1 MFSLVNNW
9 LSSPKET
16 IFPETI
22 PEESSSTEEEH
33 VVIFR
38 LPSLPESDTVK
49 ESSIYMADTSIF
61 HVAMGRNDTLTKSTL
76 TIEQVTAISGSDTK
90 QLRTKPA
97 PIQKMGSSTD
107 KDSVGSNKQHE
118 GISALKPQA
127 NNHGTG
133 TGIMDICAA
142 TFLDVAVLRCL
153 FISQW
158 QEEGVYWAL
167 QFYYHR
173 LREINEDASTQ
184 QQPRKRS
191 NSLPIPKIEVS
202 MYQSPE
208 LKKRESKDFMEVP
221 DVKDVSYLTG
231 NSSSSEDC
239 VLYNFSASSEWAF
252 STTRIN
258 CYLKEIL

>member
-1 MFSLVNNW
+1 MGNIRTSYVVSL
-9 LSSPKET
+9 
-16 IFPETI
+16 F
-22 PEESSSTEEEH
+22 
-33 VVIFR
+33 
-38 LPSLPESDTVK
+38 
-49 ESSIYMADTSIF
+49 
-61 HVAMGRNDTLTKSTL
+61 
-76 TIEQVTAISGSDTK
+76 
-90 QLRTKPA
+90 
-97 PIQKMGSSTD
+97 
-107 KDSVGSNKQHE
+107 
-118 GISALKPQA
+118 
-127 NNHGTG
+127 
-133 TGIMDICAA
+133 
-142 TFLDVAVLRCL
+142 
-153 FISQW
+153 
-158 QEEGVYWAL
+158 
-167 QFYYHR
+167 R

-258 CYLKEIL
+258 CYVKEILLTLVYIIFPKTVELTV